1 MEIRGFPGDR
11 DPPGELDS
19 VKLIGPLPE
28 GSRVSRKPLNTLGI
42 SRLPA
47 NERGR
52 DFVVGDLHGC
62 RNTLEKLLNRVRF
75 DASRDR
81 LMSVGDLIDRGPDSM
96 GCLDLLEEPWFFPV
110 RGNHEQMMLEF
121 FAPSLD
127 LGGRV
132 SWEEK
137 HDFLL
142 NGGGWVERELVDHR
156 RRIGSRLL
164 EILDVLGAVPLMLV
178 VGSGQERY
186 HVIHAELSRSNLAC
200 DPPVYGDADIDDDF
214 RQLAP
219 VEREALSESL
229 CWARR
234 VMHLRGPSSW
244 PEYAPHLS
252 KTYCGHTPAPEIRR
266 LMSHICID
274 TGAYIPLVS
283 ANLVDPEEWGLT
295 LAEPATD
302 AVYFVRTDERAAHAS
317 WRAGR

>member
-1 MEIRGFPGDR
+1 M
-11 DPPGELDS
+11 
-19 VKLIGPLPE
+19 
-28 GSRVSRKPLNTLGI
+28 SRKPLITFVIN
-42 SRLPA
+42 RLPM

-62 RNTLEKLLNRVRF
+62 RNTLEKLLNRVHF

-110 RGNHEQMMLEF
+110 RGNHEEMMLDF
-121 FAPSLD
+121 FAQSLA

-132 SWEEK
+132 AWEEN

-142 NGGGWVERELVDHR
+142 NGGAWVERELVDHR
-156 RRIGSRLL
+156 RRLGTRLIEIIGALKTLPS
-164 EILDVLGAVPLMLV
+164 MLV
-178 VGSGQERY
+178 VGAGQERY

-200 DPPVYGDADIDDDF
+200 EPPVYGDADIDSGF
-214 RQLAP
+214 SELGT
-219 VEREALSESL
+219 VEREQLSESL

-234 VMHLRGPSSW
+234 IMHLRAVNAWS
-244 PEYAPHLS
+244 ERTPHLS

-283 ANLVDPEEWGLT
+283 GNIVDPEEWGLT

-302 AVYFVRTDERAAHAS
+302 AVYFVRTDERETHAS
-317 WRAGR
+317 WRRER